1 MSIAFEPD
9 ALDVGRDSVLV
20 ELRAYEPI
28 RSLPVPALPARVEHS
43 VLKAA
48 CKRAIDIVGATVG
61 LILGAP
67 VALCIAV
74 AIRVTSGKHVLFK
87 QTRVG
92 IDGKLFTMYKFR
104 TMVLDAEARRHE
116 LVEQNEADGLL
127 FKIAD
132 DPRVTRLGRFLR
144 PLGLDELPQ
153 LLNVL
158 KGDMSLVGPRPALP
172 VEVEKYDARLR
183 SRLWVKPGLTGL
195 WQINGRHELS
205 FDEYAQ
211 YDLHYVNNWSLSLD
225 LWVLVATLPALVR
238 RRGSY

>member
-1 MSIAFEPD
+1 MSIAVERD
-9 ALDVGRDSVLV
+9 AIDLPIDNVLV
-20 ELRAYEPI
+20 ELREYERIPQ
-28 RSLPVPALPARVEHS
+28 PVEAIPGRVEPS
-43 VLKAA
+43 LVKSFA
-48 CKRAIDIVGATVG
+48 KRAIDIVGATVG
-61 LILGAP
+61 LLAGAP
-67 VALCIAV
+67 VALCIAL
-74 AIRVTSGKHVLFK
+74 AIRITSGKRVLFK

-104 TMVLDAEARRHE
+104 TMVLDAEERRHE
-116 LVEQNEADGLL
+116 LAGQNEADGLL

-132 DPRVTRLGRFLR
+132 DPRVTRVGKVLR

-172 VEVEKYDARLR
+172 IEVEMYDQRLR

-211 YDLHYVNNWSLSLD
+211 YDLHYVNNWSLTLD
-225 LWVLVATLPALVR
+225 LWVLLATLPALVR

>member
-1 MSIAFEPD
+1 MSIAFEREAFDLRTDNVIVDLRKYEP
-9 ALDVGRDSVLV
+9 LPVLV
-20 ELRAYEPI
+20 
-28 RSLPVPALPARVEHS
+28 PAIPARVVPS
-43 VLKAA
+43 LTKRIV
-48 CKRAIDIVGATVG
+48 KRAIDI
-61 LILGAP
+61 LGASAGLVIAAP
-67 VALCIAV
+67 LALCLGI

-132 DPRVTRLGRFLR
+132 DPRVTRLGRILR

-172 VEVEKYDARLR
+172 VEVEKYDERLR
-183 SRLWVKPGLTGL
+183 ARLWVKPGLTGL

-211 YDLHYVNNWSLSLD
+211 YDLHYVNNWSLALD
-225 LWVLVATLPALVR
+225 LWVLVATLPALLR
-238 RRGSY
+238 RRGAY